1 MKITSSYGVEVLH
14 KNKIFKP
21 TIVVFQN
28 AVSFFVDVIFNE
40 RGTFFDGKKLS
51 MLDAK
56 TAVEHLTHS
65 TKARPMV
72 KYDFGQKFYKFPSY
86 LRRAAIA
93 EAFGIVS
100 SHISNHKNWEDNGRK
115 GGEPKLQRKHNCMPT
130 FYYDNM
136 FAGDCYQRSGLIK
149 LYRNGDW
156 VWEPIQFKKTDVEYL
171 NKHWSGKHASA
182 PGLECRYSKYF
193 LRFSFETDQ
202 KLNNTPVEDQRIVAV
217 DLGLNT
223 LAVCSVM
230 DARGTVCARKFID
243 LPHEKDLLTHKLN
256 KLKKFQ
262 RQHGSYNSRSQWSHI
277 NNLNDEISRK
287 VAHQILEF
295 AVLYDADVI
304 VMEYLDFRG
313 KKLRGSKAQRIAV
326 WQKRNIQTIVEHQA
340 HRNGIR
346 FARIN
351 PNGTSKYAFDGS
363 GPVMRDS
370 KNFSQCTFMSGKQY
384 NCDLSAS
391 YNIGARYFIREII
404 KPLPVTV
411 RSQLEAEVP
420 LLAHRTQCTLSTLI
434 SLNKVL
440 CQLAA

>member
-40 RGTFFDGKKLS
+40 KETFFDGKKLG
-51 MLDAK
+51 MKDAK
-56 TAVEHLTHS
+56 IIVEQLTHS
-65 TKARPMV
+65 TKARPAV
-72 KYDFGQKFYKFPSY
+72 KYDFDQKFYKFPSY

-93 EAFGIVS
+93 EAYGIVS
-100 SHISNHKNWEDNGRK
+100 SHLSNHKNWEDGGRK
-115 GGEPKLQRKHNCMPT
+115 GGEPRLQRKHDCMPT
-130 FYYDNM
+130 FYYTIM
-136 FAGDCYQRSGLIK
+136 FAGSCYGTRSRIK
-149 LYRNGDW
+149 LLRDGDW
-156 VWEPIQFKKTDVEYL
+156 VWEDIDLKKTDVDYL
-171 NKHWSGKHASA
+171 NKHWSGRHASA
-182 PGLECRYSKYF
+182 PVLERRYGKYF

-202 KLNNTPVEDQRIVAV
+202 KLKNTPIEDQRIVAV
-217 DLGLNT
+217 DLGLNNH
-223 LAVCSVM
+223 AVCSVM

-262 RQHGSYNSRSQWSHI
+262 RQHGSYNSQSQWSHI
-277 NNLNDEISRK
+277 NNLNNEISRK
-287 VAHQILEF
+287 VAHEIVNF
-295 AVLYDADVI
+295 AVLYDVDTI
-304 VMEYLDFRG
+304 VMEYLDFNG
-313 KKLRGSKAQRIAV
+313 KKLRGSKAQRIAI
-326 WQKRNIQTIVEHQA
+326 WQKRDIQKIVEHQA

-346 FARIN
+346 FSRIN
-351 PNGTSKYAFDGS
+351 PNGTSKYAYDGS
-363 GPVMRDS
+363 GPVMRD
-370 KNFSQCTFMSGKQY
+370 KNNFSQCTFTSGKQY

-411 RSQLEAEVP
+411 RSQLEAKVP
-420 LLAHRTQCTLSTLI
+420 LIAHRTQCTLATLI